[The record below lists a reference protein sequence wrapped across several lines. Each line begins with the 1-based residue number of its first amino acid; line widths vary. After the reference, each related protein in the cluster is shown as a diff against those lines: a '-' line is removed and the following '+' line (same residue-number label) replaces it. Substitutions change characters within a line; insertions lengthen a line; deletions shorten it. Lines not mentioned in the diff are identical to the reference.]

1 MSFVASL
8 ISNILSFVRKILIYF
23 KRKIKKYIY
32 PKYRRFKIG
41 NFAKISYSQCGEDL
55 IIKFIFDCL
64 GIEKPSYIDIG
75 AHDPEYLNNTNIFY
89 LNGSR
94 GINIE
99 PDPYCYQR
107 IQDERNLDINLNIGM
122 ADIVSEMDFYF
133 MSTSTLNTFSKSEA
147 DKYAD
152 LGHPIISVRKIKV
165 DTLPNIIHKY
175 CNGRFPDF
183 LSLDVEGMDEII
195 LKSINY
201 DKNSPIVIC
210 VETISFSEN
219 GNGIKN
225 RTIIEFLES
234 KGYLVYADTYINT
247 IFVKKDKW
255 IRP

>member
-1 MSFVASL
+1 M
-8 ISNILSFVRKILIYF
+8 IYF
-23 KRKIKKYIY
+23 KRNK
-32 PKYRRFKIG
+32 FV
-41 NFAKISYSQCGEDL
+41 KISYSQCGEDL
-55 IIKFIFDCL
+55 IVRFVFDCL
-64 GIEKPSYIDIG
+64 GVTKPSYIDIG
-75 AHDPEYLNNTNIFY
+75 THDPEYLNNTNIFY

-99 PDPYCYQR
+99 PDPFCYKR
-107 IQDERNLDINLNIGM
+107 IKAKRNLDINLNIGVS
-122 ADIVSEMDFYF
+122 DIVGEIDFYF
-133 MSTSTLNTFSKSEA
+133 MLPSTLNTFSKSEA
-147 DKYAD
+147 DKYVAI
-152 LGHPIISVRKIKV
+152 GHPITSVRKIEV
-165 DTLPNIIHKY
+165 NTLPNIIHKY
-175 CNGRFPDF
+175 CNNSFPDF

>member
-1 MSFVASL
+1 M
-8 ISNILSFVRKILIYF
+8 LIYF
-23 KRKIKKYIY
+23 KRKIKQYIY
-32 PKYRRFKIG
+32 PKCRKLKIG
-41 NFAKISYSQCGEDL
+41 DFAKISYSQCGEDL
-55 IIKFIFDCL
+55 IVKFIFDCL

-99 PDPYCYQR
+99 PDPCCYKR
-107 IQDERNLDINLNIGM
+107 IQDKRNLDINLNIGVS
-122 ADIVSEMDFYF
+122 DIVGEMDFYF
-133 MSTSTLNTFSKSEA
+133 ISPSTLNTFSKSEA
-147 DKYAD
+147 DKYAAI
-152 LGHPIISVRKIKV
+152 GHPITSVKKIEV
-165 DTLPNIIHKY
+165 NTLPNIIHKY
-175 CNGRFPDF
+175 CNNHFPDF
-183 LSLDVEGMDEII
+183 LSLDIEGMDEII

-201 DKNSPIVIC
+201 DENFPVVIC